1 MISEVLAENVLQTRE
16 VEITHEWWEPVEVT
30 TYIAFPCYVAQIVRV
45 ESLQHIYYQFL
56 SNFQIFFTAGKL
68 KSHTSGGNLWKL
80 PHILHFLVISHK
92 LFRMDSHEGRYMRRV
107 KELLD
112 EYEATQPRR
121 SNQNLQAE
129 PTTTQNLPP
138 NRTAPPHNEQHPT
151 TSQNSQP
158 NIIAPPRIFP
168 NVSTSQNM
176 ALRQTLAQRIENV
189 TSKKFSPYSISKA
202 QFRARPKTP
211 SRRSVSVEFK
221 IPKVI
226 LLPVKSHFLSL
237 NKKQN
242 SFIASHKLF
251 RDNLMLLRT
260 DSESEVKQKLRQRFE
275 PLLNNKDFII
285 VKSEGDVLVEP
296 ILDVQQCLDGNNVA
310 EIFLRQQKKMYVIPS
325 VDLDPRYTGSD
336 CPFLTHLCQRKVDE
350 FMERDEQEEESE
362 NDQSAFE
369 FMEILDPK
377 DQSEDDQV
385 TPKYLEKHDQR
396 EDHGDHS
403 YAAAIQESL
412 EISKEGIMQ
421 TLKNQLVKEDQS
433 KLIVDR
439 GHPFESA
446 IIWFQLPGFDHRKNI
461 YVQFTNTFGGKQ
473 EGVKPLTEG
482 GIDLGGPTLEF
493 FQLSIDDACHSSLFE
508 GPEEARFLTLDAD
521 AVCENKFY
529 HCGLLFALSITHGGP
544 GPNCFAPE
552 FVSCLEKQSLS
563 DRLLSENA
571 VFDVDL
577 RSQIE
582 TLKNINA
589 IDSLRDF
596 VVNNGIV
603 GLAGINTVINSLDEK
618 DRVTEA
624 SDKQRLNSAYREH
637 NEEMLREI
645 PTLSSVLAFTT
656 GLKREPPFGW
666 KLQPE
671 IKFQHSTNNDE
682 STRYL
687 LPKANTCSAVLELPV
702 IHKSFDT
709 FKKFMNKGL
718 TWGTTIELA

>member
-1 MISEVLAENVLQTRE
+1 
-16 VEITHEWWEPVEVT
+16 
-30 TYIAFPCYVAQIVRV
+30 
-45 ESLQHIYYQFL
+45 
-56 SNFQIFFTAGKL
+56 
-68 KSHTSGGNLWKL
+68 
-80 PHILHFLVISHK
+80 
-92 LFRMDSHEGRYMRRV
+92 MDSHEGRYMRRV

-624 SDKQRLNSAYREH
+624 CLKFILIHRLEAAFNQFVKGLQTFNFLSTMSRNMPLLREYFEPCQTMLTAEVVLATFFIVRSKDTSAEFEIENRVLMYFQNYLRILEASDKQRLNSAYREH